1 MKLRIVLFLLLPFLT
16 IAQPP
21 EGKVVDM
28 VLAMVGGNYILL
40 SDVENQY
47 QQYLLSSG
55 KESDE
60 VKCAIFE
67 DLLFEKL
74 LIHQAE
80 IDSIEVSEEEVD
92 NMMDRRIDMLV
103 RQIGSKKRLE
113 EFYGK
118 TVIEIKEEM
127 RPLVRNQLI
136 AQRMQGK
143 IVQGISITPGEVREY
158 FNAINPDSLPYVNSQ
173 VEVAQIVKLP
183 DISEEAKEEAK
194 QKLLDIKGRIASGSK
209 FSTMAI
215 LYSEDPGSARNG
227 GEYKGVKRGQ
237 FVKEFEAVAFALREG
252 EVSDPFE
259 TEYGWHIVELIAKR
273 GQEIDVRHIL
283 IVPQIREKDLIE
295 AKRFVDS
302 LRVMIEDGFISFH
315 EAAEKYS
322 DDDLTKNNGGVL
334 VNPMSGDSKFEIAEL
349 DRSVYFTIEDVNVG
363 EVSRSYLYK
372 TADNKDAY
380 RIILLMSRSDPH
392 RANLQDDYTKIKDA
406 ALVAKQQKVLDEWTA
421 DTIDDTFVMVKN
433 VMNCDFRTNW
443 TKTKK

>member
-1 MKLRIVLFLLLPFLT
+1 MKLRLLLFLLLPIAGF
-16 IAQPP
+16 AQPP

-28 VLAMVGGNYILL
+28 ILAMVGGNYIML

-47 QQYLLSSG
+47 QQFVLSG
-55 KESDE
+55 GQESEDM
-60 VKCAIFE
+60 KCSILE
-67 DLLFEKL
+67 DLMFEKL

-80 IDSIEVSEEEVD
+80 IDSIEVTEEEVEG
-92 NMMDRRIDMLV
+92 MMDRRIDMLI
-103 RQIGSKKRLE
+103 RQIGSKNRLE

-118 TVIEIKEEM
+118 TVVEIKEEM

-136 AQRMQGK
+136 AQKMQGQ
-143 IVQGISITPGEVREY
+143 IVQGITITPGEVREY
-158 FNAINPDSLPYVNSQ
+158 FNAIHPDSLPYVNSQ
-173 VEVAQIVKLP
+173 VEVAQIVKMP

-194 QKLLDIKGRIASGSK
+194 QKLLEIKQRVASGSK

-283 IVPQIREKDLIE
+283 IVPKIKEEDLEE
-295 AKRFVDS
+295 AKRFIDS
-302 LRVMIEDGFISFH
+302 LRVMIEDGFITFQ

-322 DDDLTKNNGGVL
+322 EDDLTKNNGGVL
-334 VNPMSGDSKFEIAEL
+334 VNPMTGDSKFEIAEL
-349 DRSVYFTIEDVNVG
+349 ERSVYFTIEGVNVG
-363 EVSRSYLYK
+363 EISRSFLYK
-372 TADNKDAY
+372 TPDNKDAF
-380 RIILLMSRSDPH
+380 RIIMLISRSDPH

-406 ALVAKQQKVLDEWTA
+406 ALIAKQQKILDEWTA
-421 DTIDDTFVMVKN
+421 DTIEDTYVMVKN
-433 VMNCDFRTNW
+433 VMNCEFRTNW

>member
-1 MKLRIVLFLLLPFLT
+1 MRLRLFLLLLLPNLGF
-16 IAQPP
+16 AQPP

-28 VLAMVGGNYILL
+28 ILATVGGNYIML

-47 QQYLLSSG
+47 QQFVLSG
-55 KESDE
+55 GQESDDM
-60 VKCAIFE
+60 KCSILE
-67 DLLFEKL
+67 DLMFEKL
-74 LIHQAE
+74 LIHQAG
-80 IDSIEVSEEEVD
+80 IDSIEVTEEEVD
-92 NMMDRRIDMLV
+92 GMMDRRIDMLI
-103 RQIGSKKRLE
+103 RQIGSKNRLE

-136 AQRMQGK
+136 AQKMQGQ
-143 IVQGISITPGEVREY
+143 IVQGITITPGEVREY
-158 FNAINPDSLPYVNSQ
+158 FNAIHPDSLPYVNSQ
-173 VEVAQIVKLP
+173 VEVAQIVKMP
-183 DISEEAKEEAK
+183 DISAEAKEEAR
-194 QKLLDIKGRIASGSK
+194 QKLLDIKQRVANGSK

-283 IVPQIREKDLIE
+283 IVPKISEKDLDE
-295 AKRFVDS
+295 AKRFIDS
-302 LRVMIEDGFISFH
+302 LRVMIEDGFITFQ

-322 DDDLTKNNGGVL
+322 EDELTKNNGGML
-334 VNPMSGDSKFEIAEL
+334 VNPMTGDSKFEIAEL
-349 DRSVYFTIEDVNVG
+349 DRSVYFTIEGVNVG
-363 EVSRSYLYK
+363 EISRSFLFK
-372 TADNKDAY
+372 TPDNKDAF
-380 RIILLMSRSDPH
+380 RIIMLVSRSDPH

-406 ALVAKQQKVLDEWTA
+406 ALIAKQQKVLDEWTA
-421 DTIDDTFVMVKN
+421 DTIEDTYVMVKN
-433 VMNCDFRTNW
+433 VMNCEFRTNW

>member
-1 MKLRIVLFLLLPFLT
+1 MNLRIVLFLLLPFLT

>member
-1 MKLRIVLFLLLPFLT
+1 MKLRLLLFLLLPIAGF
-16 IAQPP
+16 AQPP

-28 VLAMVGGNYILL
+28 ILAMVGGNYIML

-47 QQYLLSSG
+47 QQFVLSG
-55 KESDE
+55 GQESEDM
-60 VKCAIFE
+60 KCSILE
-67 DLLFEKL
+67 DLMFEKL

-80 IDSIEVSEEEVD
+80 IDSIEVTEEEVEG
-92 NMMDRRIDMLV
+92 MMDRRIDMLI
-103 RQIGSKKRLE
+103 RQIGSKNRLE

-118 TVIEIKEEM
+118 TVVEIKEEM

-136 AQRMQGK
+136 AQKMQGQ
-143 IVQGISITPGEVREY
+143 IVQGITITPGEVREY
-158 FNAINPDSLPYVNSQ
+158 FNAIHPDSLPYVNSQ

-183 DISEEAKEEAK
+183 DVSEEAKQEARL
-194 QKLLDIKGRIASGSK
+194 KLLDIKQRVASGSK

-283 IVPQIREKDLIE
+283 IVPKIKEEDLEE
-295 AKRFVDS
+295 AKRFIDS
-302 LRVMIEDGFISFH
+302 LRVMIEDGFITFQ

-322 DDDLTKNNGGVL
+322 EDDLTKNNGGVL
-334 VNPMSGDSKFEIAEL
+334 VNPMTGDSKFEIAEL
-349 DRSVYFTIEDVNVG
+349 ERSVYFTIEGVNVG
-363 EVSRSYLYK
+363 EISRSYLYK
-372 TADNKDAY
+372 TPDNKDAF
-380 RIILLMSRSDPH
+380 RIIMLISRSDPH

-406 ALVAKQQKVLDEWTA
+406 ALIAKQQKILDEWTA
-421 DTIDDTFVMVKN
+421 DTIEDTYVMVKN
-433 VMNCDFRTNW
+433 VMNCEFRTNW

>member
-1 MKLRIVLFLLLPFLT
+1 MKLRLLLFLLLPIAGF
-16 IAQPP
+16 AQPP

-28 VLAMVGGNYILL
+28 ILAMVGGNYIML

-47 QQYLLSSG
+47 QQFVLSG
-55 KESDE
+55 GQESEDM
-60 VKCAIFE
+60 KCSILE
-67 DLLFEKL
+67 DLMFEKL

-80 IDSIEVSEEEVD
+80 IDSIEVTEEEVEG
-92 NMMDRRIDMLV
+92 MMDRRIDMLI
-103 RQIGSKKRLE
+103 RQIGSKNRLE

-118 TVIEIKEEM
+118 TVVEIKEEM

-136 AQRMQGK
+136 AQKMQGQ
-143 IVQGISITPGEVREY
+143 IVQGITITPGEVREY
-158 FNAINPDSLPYVNSQ
+158 FNAIHPDSLPYVNSQ
-173 VEVAQIVKLP
+173 VEVAQIVKMP

-194 QKLLDIKGRIASGSK
+194 QKLLEIKQRVASGSK

-237 FVKEFEAVAFALREG
+237 FVKEFEAVAFAVREG

-283 IVPQIREKDLIE
+283 IVPKIKEEDLEE
-295 AKRFVDS
+295 AKRFIDS
-302 LRVMIEDGFISFH
+302 LRVMIEDGFITFQ

-322 DDDLTKNNGGVL
+322 EDDLTKNNGGVL
-334 VNPMSGDSKFEIAEL
+334 VNPMTGDSKFEIAEL
-349 DRSVYFTIEDVNVG
+349 ERSVYFTIEGVNVA
-363 EVSRSYLYK
+363 EISRSFLYK
-372 TADNKDAY
+372 TPDNKDAF
-380 RIILLMSRSDPH
+380 RIIMLISRSDPH

-406 ALVAKQQKVLDEWTA
+406 ALIAKQQKILDEWTA
-421 DTIDDTFVMVKN
+421 DTIEDTYVMVKN
-433 VMNCDFRTNW
+433 VMNCEFRTNW

>member
-1 MKLRIVLFLLLPFLT
+1 MKLRLLLFLLLPIAGF
-16 IAQPP
+16 AQPP

-28 VLAMVGGNYILL
+28 ILAMVGGNYIML

-47 QQYLLSSG
+47 QQFVLSG
-55 KESDE
+55 GQESEDM
-60 VKCAIFE
+60 KCSILE
-67 DLLFEKL
+67 DLMFEKL

-80 IDSIEVSEEEVD
+80 IDSIEVTEEEVEG
-92 NMMDRRIDMLV
+92 MMDRRIDMLI
-103 RQIGSKKRLE
+103 RQIGSKNRLE

-118 TVIEIKEEM
+118 TVVEIKEEM

-136 AQRMQGK
+136 AQKMQGQ
-143 IVQGISITPGEVREY
+143 IVQGITITPGEVREY
-158 FNAINPDSLPYVNSQ
+158 FNAIHPDSLPYVNSQ

-194 QKLLDIKGRIASGSK
+194 QKLLEIKQRVASGSK

-283 IVPQIREKDLIE
+283 IVPKIKEEDLEE
-295 AKRFVDS
+295 AKRFIDS
-302 LRVMIEDGFISFH
+302 LRVMIEDGFITFQ

-322 DDDLTKNNGGVL
+322 EDDLTKNNGGVL
-334 VNPMSGDSKFEIAEL
+334 VNPMTGDSKFEIAEL
-349 DRSVYFTIEDVNVG
+349 ERSVYFTIEGVNVG
-363 EVSRSYLYK
+363 EISRSFLYK
-372 TADNKDAY
+372 TPDNKDAF
-380 RIILLMSRSDPH
+380 RIIMLISRSDPH

-406 ALVAKQQKVLDEWTA
+406 ALIAKQQKILDEWTA
-421 DTIDDTFVMVKN
+421 DTIEDTYVMVKN
-433 VMNCDFRTNW
+433 VMNCEFRTNW

>member
-1 MKLRIVLFLLLPFLT
+1 MKLRLLLFLLLPIAGF
-16 IAQPP
+16 AQPP

-28 VLAMVGGNYILL
+28 ILAMVGGNYIML

-47 QQYLLSSG
+47 QQFVLSG
-55 KESDE
+55 GQESEDM
-60 VKCAIFE
+60 KCSILE
-67 DLLFEKL
+67 DLMFEKL

-80 IDSIEVSEEEVD
+80 IDSIEVTEEEVEG
-92 NMMDRRIDMLV
+92 MMDRRIDMLI
-103 RQIGSKKRLE
+103 RQIGSKNRLE

-118 TVIEIKEEM
+118 TVVEIKEEM

-136 AQRMQGK
+136 AQKMQGQ
-143 IVQGISITPGEVREY
+143 IVQGITITPGEVREY
-158 FNAINPDSLPYVNSQ
+158 FNAIHPDSLPYVNSQ
-173 VEVAQIVKLP
+173 VEVAQIVKMP

-194 QKLLDIKGRIASGSK
+194 QKLLEIKQRVASGSK

-283 IVPQIREKDLIE
+283 IVPKIKEEDLEE
-295 AKRFVDS
+295 AKRFIDS
-302 LRVMIEDGFISFH
+302 LRVMIEDGFITFQ

-322 DDDLTKNNGGVL
+322 EDDLTKNNGGVL
-334 VNPMSGDSKFEIAEL
+334 VNPMTGDSKFEIAEL
-349 DRSVYFTIEDVNVG
+349 ERSVYFTIEGVNVA
-363 EVSRSYLYK
+363 EISRSFLYK
-372 TADNKDAY
+372 TPDNKDAF
-380 RIILLMSRSDPH
+380 RIIMLISRSDPH

-406 ALVAKQQKVLDEWTA
+406 ALIAKQQKILDEWTA
-421 DTIDDTFVMVKN
+421 DTIEDTYVMVKN
-433 VMNCDFRTNW
+433 VMNCEFRTNW

>member
-1 MKLRIVLFLLLPFLT
+1 LPFLT

>member
-1 MKLRIVLFLLLPFLT
+1 MNLRIVLFLLLPFLT

-433 VMNCDFRTNW
+433 VMICDFRTNW

>member
-1 MKLRIVLFLLLPFLT
+1 MRLRLFLLIFLPILGFS
-16 IAQPP
+16 QPP

-28 VLAMVGGNYILL
+28 ILATVGGNYIML

-47 QQYLLSSG
+47 QQFVLSG
-55 KESDE
+55 GQESE
-60 VKCAIFE
+60 SMKCSILE
-67 DLLFEKL
+67 DLMFEKL

-80 IDSIEVSEEEVD
+80 IDSIEVTEEEVD
-92 NMMDRRIDMLV
+92 GMMDRRIDMLI
-103 RQIGSKKRLE
+103 RQIGSKNRLE

-136 AQRMQGK
+136 AQKMQGQ
-143 IVQGISITPGEVREY
+143 IVQGITITPGEVREY
-158 FNAINPDSLPYVNSQ
+158 FNAIHPDSLPYVNSQ
-173 VEVAQIVKLP
+173 VEVAQIVKMP
-183 DISEEAKEEAK
+183 DISPEAKEEAR
-194 QKLLDIKGRIASGSK
+194 QKLLDIKQRVANGSK

-252 EVSDPFE
+252 EVSEPFE

-283 IVPQIREKDLIE
+283 IVPKINEEDLEE
-295 AKRFVDS
+295 AKRFIDS
-302 LRVMIEDGFISFH
+302 LRVMIEDGFITFH

-322 DDDLTKNNGGVL
+322 DDELTKNNGGML
-334 VNPMSGDSKFEIAEL
+334 VNPMTGDSKFEIAEL
-349 DRSVYFTIEDVNVG
+349 DRSVYFTIEGVNVG
-363 EVSRSYLYK
+363 EISRSFLFK
-372 TADNKDAY
+372 TPDNKDAF
-380 RIILLMSRSDPH
+380 RIIMLVSRSDPH

-406 ALVAKQQKVLDEWTA
+406 ALIAKQQKILDEWTA
-421 DTIDDTFVMVKN
+421 DTIEDTYVMVKN
-433 VMNCDFRTNW
+433 VMNCEFRTNW